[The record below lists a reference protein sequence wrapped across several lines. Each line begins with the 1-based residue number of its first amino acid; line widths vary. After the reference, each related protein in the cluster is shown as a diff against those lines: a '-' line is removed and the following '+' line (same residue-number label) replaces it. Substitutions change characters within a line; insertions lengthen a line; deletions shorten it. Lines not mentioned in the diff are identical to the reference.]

1 MSLLKDSMTEE
12 LNKFPDIGFN
22 IDDICKESAIVADV
36 IEKSMLVLEVMEKEK
51 DTMTYETALAYAL
64 PLYGYD
70 KEALVSDVNKVES
83 MTFEN
88 AEDNENAKKGAA
100 KVLTV
105 IAAISEAIKKAF
117 RIFYVLFKKAQQKII
132 LWLNNVKPF
141 IEKLKASIK
150 NTDFTKGSDFD
161 EGDKKSIAN
170 LIGVYSMFTGSIND
184 NTMASIITSFKNI
197 KDFKTTLKTY
207 TEYMESTKSILLSN
221 DESKIKDIST
231 EEVINNSFFKK
242 LPKFYAKISDL
253 VESNKSS
260 GLIKIDNIPFKHISV
275 VGTDG
280 KNLLGL
286 YSDARAITVLKV
298 FHGNV
303 IVDKVVSNIDL
314 KPIDK
319 AKLEM
324 LISAIES
331 VDIKSISD
339 ELRQEFANME
349 SKMNSFFTA
358 FNAFK
363 NKELN
368 GDFMLGS
375 NMLKVIF
382 SENVSAMNKLSFD
395 YINYNAKLM
404 VNALKFAKLNLDKYT
419 KSESK
424 EDDKVAIENKK

>member
-1 MSLLKDSMTEE
+1 MKNILKESMQEE
-12 LNKFPDIGFN
+12 LNKFPNIDFN
-22 IDDICKESAIVADV
+22 INEICKESALVADA
-36 IEKSMLVLEVMEKEK
+36 IDKSFTVLSILEQEKENISF
-51 DTMTYETALAYAL
+51 ETALAYAL

-70 KEALVSDVNKVES
+70 KESLLTDINKVES
-83 MTFEN
+83 VTFEN
-88 AEDNENAKKGAA
+88 AEDIENNKKTAS

-150 NTDFTKGSDFD
+150 TTDFTKGSDFS
-161 EGDKKSIAN
+161 ESDKKSIAN
-170 LIGVYSMFTGSIND
+170 LIGVYSMFTGSINE
-184 NTMASIITSFKNI
+184 NTIPSIITSFKNI
-197 KDFKTTLKTY
+197 KDFKITLKTY
-207 TEYMESTKSILLSN
+207 VEYMESTKSILLSN
-221 DESKIKDIST
+221 DVSKIKDIST

-253 VESNKSS
+253 VISNKSS
-260 GLIKIDNIPFKHISV
+260 GLIKTDNITFKHISI

-286 YSDARAITVLKV
+286 YSHAQAITVLKI
-298 FHGNV
+298 FHGG
-303 IVDKVVSNIDL
+303 IVSEKVATNIDL

-319 AKLEM
+319 TKIEM
-324 LISAIES
+324 LLSAIES
-331 VDIKSISD
+331 IDIKSISD

-363 NKELN
+363 NKDLD
-368 GDFMLGS
+368 GDMILSS
-375 NMLKVIF
+375 NMLKIIF
-382 SENVSAMNKLSFD
+382 SENVSVMNKLSFD

-404 VNALKFAKLNLDKYT
+404 VNTLKFAKLNLDKYT
-419 KSESK
+419 KTETK
-424 EDDKVAIENKK
+424 EEEKIAIENK